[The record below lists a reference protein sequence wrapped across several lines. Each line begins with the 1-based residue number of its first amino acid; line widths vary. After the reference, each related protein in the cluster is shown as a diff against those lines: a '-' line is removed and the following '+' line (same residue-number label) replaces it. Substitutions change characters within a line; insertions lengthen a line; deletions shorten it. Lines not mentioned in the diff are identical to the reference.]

1 MRSRPKILFAPLL
14 LLLGPAVLL
23 ASLTFD
29 LLRREIARTN
39 ERYVDIKLETAFG
52 TVILS
57 KGERDKIVVAE
68 YWRSEKMKQKLSM
81 DYETR
86 GDRGRLD
93 IEIKESSWRD
103 DAHEVGSWQETKSER
118 GSHEENEWYLKFSD
132 AIPMSYDIELGAG
145 RGKFDFTGLKVRDLK
160 ISAGASSVQ
169 MRVGEPNAEQCERVE
184 IESGV
189 SKFVGTD
196 LCNLNFKRL
205 RFSGGV
211 GAYKLDFGGTLQES
225 ATVDIEV
232 GLGAVT
238 VIVPRETATRVISD
252 DSWFSTLDVDE
263 AFEQTRR
270 KGVYE
275 TASFSTS
282 DRTLTIKVESGLGS
296 VKVRTR

>member
-1 MRSRPKILFAPLL
+1 
-14 LLLGPAVLL
+14 LGPAVLL

>member
-1 MRSRPKILFAPLL
+1 VRSPLKILFVPLL

-29 LLRREIARTN
+29 LLRREIARTK
-39 ERYVDIKLETAFG
+39 ERFVDVKLETAFG
-52 TVILS
+52 TIILAR
-57 KGERDKIVVAE
+57 GERDKIVIAE
-68 YWRSEKMKQKLSM
+68 YWRSEKMRQKLSM
-81 DYETR
+81 DYRTR
-86 GDRGRLD
+86 GDGGRLD
-93 IEIKESSWRD
+93 IEIKETSRRD
-103 DAHEVGSWQETKSER
+103 YAHEAGSWQETKGDR

-132 AIPMSYDIELGAG
+132 AVPMSYDIELGAG
-145 RGKFDFTGLKVRDLK
+145 RGNFDFTGLKVKDLK

-169 MRVGEPNAEQCERVE
+169 MQVGEQNTELCERVE
-184 IESGV
+184 IEAGV
-189 SKFVGTD
+189 SKFVGTN

-211 GAYKLDFGGTLQES
+211 GAYKLDFGGALQQS

-238 VIVPRETATRVISD
+238 IIVPRETPTRVVSD
-252 DSWFSTLDVDE
+252 ESWFSTLDVDD
-263 AFEQTRR
+263 AFEKIRK

-275 TASFSTS
+275 MASFSTS